1 MATAEI
7 ESGNCGYQT
16 TVRTTA
22 EGGRTMRI
30 EIESTCPHVQKM
42 AEELTSVDPYREISF
57 RREGPETMRVAAQYL
72 AHAACPVPVG
82 VIKAIEIEAKMALPQ
97 DVTIKLDKE

>member
-22 EGGRTMRI
+22 ESGRTMRV
-30 EIESTCPHVQKM
+30 EIVSTCPHVQKM
-42 AEELTSVDPYREISF
+42 ADELTSVDPYGEITF
-57 RREGPETMRVAAQYL
+57 RGQGPQTLRVAAKYL

-82 VIKAIEIEAKMALPQ
+82 IIKAIEIEAKLALPQ
-97 DVTIKLDKE
+97 DVTITLVKE